1 VQLRQVSTSALL
13 LLSIWFTDL
22 FLGLLKKRK
31 KAKLADPKEGG
42 EKKAVTAATVPSVPV
57 EELKETPHVSA
68 AA

>member
-1 VQLRQVSTSALL
+1 MSTSALL

-31 KAKLADPKEGG
+31 KAKLADPKDGG
-42 EKKAVTAATVPSVPV
+42 EKKAVTEATIPPAPV
-57 EELKETPHVSA
+57 EAVKATPPVSA